1 MNFPAGVS
9 RMSDP
14 GGAAAIARM
23 VVELEVQLQQLADM
37 QAQLE
42 ASTAQQ
48 QRQQSSTGV
57 AAATPTRRSQQS
69 SGGGSDSSALK
80 PVWGLFNRTKSKK
93 QQDLLA
99 AADAAAAAGKG
110 SKEQQQEQ
118 QAYLKMPGPVVVVF
132 VAQNPEDLD
141 PGLRDQLPVKL
152 LLDLPAS
159 DAREDLLMGWLME
172 REAAVNVEDVEQL
185 AR

>member
-1 MNFPAGVS
+1 MNFPASVS

-23 VVELEVQLQQLADM
+23 IVEIEVQLQQLTDM
-37 QAQLE
+37 QTQLE

-57 AAATPTRRSQQS
+57 PAAGARRSQRS
-69 SGGGSDSSALK
+69 SGGGSDSSTLK
-80 PVWGLFNRTKSKK
+80 PVWGLFNRSKSKK
-93 QQDLLA
+93 EQDLLA
-99 AADAAAAAGKG
+99 AADAAAAAGKA
-110 SKEQQQEQ
+110 SNEQEQ
-118 QAYLKMPGPVVVVF
+118 QAYLKLPGPVVVVF

-141 PGLRDQLPVKL
+141 PGLREQLSVKL
-152 LLDLPAS
+152 LLDLPTS

-172 REAAVNVEDVEQL
+172 REAAVNVDDVEQL